1 MSISISEETEK
12 EVEEWVVK
20 RGEERAKVRMYV
32 IDEEPIQIGE
42 FFMPSQFLWEKEKKR
57 KQKEKEEEEK
67 RRKGRPRGGRA
78 RGRGGRGGGGG
89 GRGGRGE
96 GQEGGVGQGGEGGRG
111 GGEGEVVGGKFI
123 IVE

>member
-1 MSISISEETEK
+1 ML
-12 EVEEWVVK
+12 K
-20 RGEERAKVRMYV
+20 RGEERAKVRTYV
-32 IDEEPIQIGE
+32 VDEEPIQIGE
-42 FFMPSQFLWEKEKKR
+42 FFMPSQFLREKEKKR

-67 RRKGRPRGGRA
+67 RRKGRPRAEQEGEGE
-78 RGRGGRGGGGG
+78 

-123 IVE
+123 MNCCYGLELVSDEMEDGYFLSS